1 VKLLFRINMTLKIIQ
16 LPVGPLVMNAT
27 LVMDIESR
35 ETIFFDPGDEIE
47 MILDIAS
54 KEKMNI
60 IRLIATHCHVDH
72 IAGAN
77 LAMEKLQLPLE
88 ISPLGKDMLGKIG
101 PIAAAFGYA
110 VSDIKEGGYLDE
122 SNLVKI
128 GNFEFRILHC
138 PGHSPDSLCFYT
150 KGILIGGDVIFRGSL
165 GRTDLP
171 GGSTEQ
177 LMNSITEK
185 IYPLPDETI
194 IYPGHGSE
202 TELGIEKKQNPY
214 LNGTLRLA

>member
-1 VKLLFRINMTLKIIQ
+1 MALKIVQI
-16 LPVGPLVMNAT
+16 PVGPLVMNAT
-27 LVMDIESR
+27 LVMDIKSR

-47 MILDIAS
+47 MILDIAN

-60 IRLIATHCHVDH
+60 VRLIATHCHVDH

-88 ISPLGKDMLGKIG
+88 ISPLGKDMLGKVG

-110 VSDIKEGGYLDE
+110 VSNIKEGGYLDE

-128 GNFEFRILHC
+128 GNSEFRILHC

-185 IYPLPDETI
+185 IYPLPDKTI
-194 IYPGHGSE
+194 IYPGHGHE

>member
-1 VKLLFRINMTLKIIQ
+1 
-16 LPVGPLVMNAT
+16 MNAT
-27 LVMDIESR
+27 LVMDEESR

-47 MILDIAS
+47 KILEIA
-54 KEKMNI
+54 KNKNMNI

-88 ISPLGKDMLGKIG
+88 ICPLGKEMLGNVG
-101 PIAAAFGYA
+101 PIAAAFGYS
-110 VSDIKEGGYLDE
+110 VTEIKEGGYLDE
-122 SNLVKI
+122 GDIVKI
-128 GNFEFRILHC
+128 GETEFRILHC
-138 PGHSPDSLCFYT
+138 PGHSPDSLCFYS
-150 KGILIGGDVIFRGSL
+150 KNVLIGGDVIFKGSL

-177 LMNSITEK
+177 LMNAIKEK
-185 IYPLPDETI
+185 IYPLPDETT

-202 TELGIEKKQNPY
+202 TILGIEKEENPY
-214 LNGTLRLA
+214 LNGILRLA